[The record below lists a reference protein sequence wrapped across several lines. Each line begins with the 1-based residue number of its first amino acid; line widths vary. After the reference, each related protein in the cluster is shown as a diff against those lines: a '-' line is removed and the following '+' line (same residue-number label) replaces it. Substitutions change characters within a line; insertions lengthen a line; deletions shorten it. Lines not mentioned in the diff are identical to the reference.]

1 MMKINREVPDGMEEN
16 VLNFFLQETKVDFGE
31 KFELLT
37 WLKLY
42 PYNTVF
48 IDGDESS
55 PSVFWST

>member
-1 MMKINREVPDGMEEN
+1 MEEN
-16 VLNFFLQETKVDFGE
+16 ILNSFLHDNKIDFNE